1 MAVKKKLGELLLEAG
16 VIDAIQ
22 LKSALGHQKKWGC
35 KLGTSLLELR
45 ILTEESL
52 TKFLSS
58 QSNVKGVDLAKAQIP
73 ENVFALISK
82 DVASKYGVVPVA
94 VKDTPGRKTLTVA
107 MSNPTNLTALDELEG
122 VTHCRIEPRIA
133 PESLIKKRL
142 QHYGEEFLQENI
154 AVETPR
160 VKIEEESKVEEVAL
174 TEEIPQSEEPS
185 VEESVVIVNDAPE
198 ETATAEAVE
207 EPAPL
212 TEVPLEEVVPEP
224 AQESAPE
231 PVQESAPEPMPES
244 PPEPSET
251 QAEAQPEEQAPA
263 QGDTDMA
270 AATEQSSS
278 GSGFVYR
285 LDILT
290 EEVSLLKASLEELKG
305 DLSKISNLEAT
316 EQDLKNLIQT
326 LLNLIIEKGI
336 FTKEELISRM
346 KGGK

>member
-1 MAVKKKLGELLLEAG
+1 MAVKKKLGELLLEAK
-16 VIDAIQ
+16 VIDALQ

-35 KLGTSLLELR
+35 KLGTSLLELK

-58 QSNVKGVDLAKAQIP
+58 QSSVKGVDLANAQIP

-82 DVASKYGVVPVA
+82 DVASKYGVIPVA

-142 QHYGEEFLQENI
+142 QHYGEEFLQEQV

-174 TEEIPQSEEPS
+174 TEEIPQSEEPL
-185 VEESVVIVNDAPE
+185 VEESIVIVDEAPE
-198 ETATAEAVE
+198 EAATVEAME

-212 TEVPLEEVVPEP
+212 TEVSLEEVF
-224 AQESAPE
+224 
-231 PVQESAPEPMPES
+231 PEPMPES

-251 QAEAQPEEQAPA
+251 QAEVQPQEQAPA
-263 QGDTDMA
+263 QGDADMA
-270 AATEQSSS
+270 VMTGQSPP
-278 GSGFVYR
+278 GTDLVYR
-285 LDILT
+285 IDILT
-290 EEVSLLKASLEELKG
+290 EEMSLLKASLEELKG
-305 DLSKISNLEAT
+305 GLSKISNIEAT

-326 LLNLIIEKGI
+326 LLNLIMDKGI